1 MTSDPGARERH
12 PRPDHR
18 LPRVVSIATRLVR
31 FEPPQ
36 RRNFESSLPRLER
49 TVEFLVETAG
59 PIPTR
64 ALSPVVYVGDVP
76 VTEVAADDDTHYR
89 FTAMEPERLEEGAPV
104 TMSWSGEPA
113 SERMAVGEAYVSPEG
128 WG

>member
-1 MTSDPGARERH
+1 MTSDSGARERR

-31 FEPPQ
+31 FVPPE
-36 RRNFESSLPRLER
+36 RRNFASSLPRLER
-49 TVEFLVETAG
+49 TVEFLVETDG
-59 PIPTR
+59 PIPVR

-76 VTEVAADDDTHYR
+76 VAEVAADDDTHYR

-104 TMSWSGEPA
+104 TLGWSGEPA
-113 SERMAVGEAYVSPEG
+113 SQRTAVGEAFVTPRG
-128 WG
+128 